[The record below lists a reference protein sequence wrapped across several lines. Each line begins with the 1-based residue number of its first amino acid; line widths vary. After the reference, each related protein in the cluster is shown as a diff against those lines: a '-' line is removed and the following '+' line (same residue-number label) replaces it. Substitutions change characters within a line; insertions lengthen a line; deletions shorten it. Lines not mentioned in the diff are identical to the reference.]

1 VRPDRY
7 VAWLGDGAAAD
18 AGAIMRKVA
27 GRA

>member
-18 AGAIMRKVA
+18 AGAILRKVT
-27 GRA
+27 GRV